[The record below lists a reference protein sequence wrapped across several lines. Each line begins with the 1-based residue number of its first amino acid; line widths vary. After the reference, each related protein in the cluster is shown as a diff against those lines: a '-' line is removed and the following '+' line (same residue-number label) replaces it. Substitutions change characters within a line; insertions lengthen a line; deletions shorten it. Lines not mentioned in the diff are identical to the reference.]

1 LADLSDW
8 IRNER
13 IGRMKAPIGLLG
25 AMLLLGCAATKPPEQ
40 PQFQTPVGW
49 ACGRVC
55 QREHALCTSRC
66 NQVVK
71 GGCVSECNQSLKD
84 CYDFCL
90 ADETRTPPQSD

>member
-1 LADLSDW
+1 
-8 IRNER
+8 
-13 IGRMKAPIGLLG
+13 MKTAICLLG
-25 AMLLLGCAATKPPEQ
+25 AILLLGCAATKSPDA

-55 QREHALCTSRC
+55 QREHVLCTSRC

-71 GGCVSECNQSLKD
+71 SRCISECNQKLKK

-90 ADETRTPPQSD
+90 AGESKKAP